1 MYNDAQQR
9 DMYKPCCK
17 GIILWVN
24 VIKIVW
30 ETILKDLHLVT
41 ALTQRHTVLD
51 LFDMDQEY
59 YHGKNDGPVT
69 LLLGLHWDLC

>member
-1 MYNDAQQR
+1 M
-9 DMYKPCCK
+9 
-17 GIILWVN
+17 
-24 VIKIVW
+24 IKIVW
-30 ETILKDLHLVT
+30 ETILKDLHLVA